1 MVHLTMNIL
10 SEQMLLGCIMKQ
22 SYLNLS
28 KIAFHFVGG
37 KGKSHNLSRINANLW
52 NTLHMWSKFI
62 KTVYYLLNF
71 THLPLSESY
80 HHLTNLIYWFLI
92 GFALSALQ
100 SLATASNIKS
110 KNCICPQFLL
120 NYEKGKYDFFLLKRK
135 LQSFH

>member
-1 MVHLTMNIL
+1 
-10 SEQMLLGCIMKQ
+10 
-22 SYLNLS
+22 
-28 KIAFHFVGG
+28 
-37 KGKSHNLSRINANLW
+37 
-52 NTLHMWSKFI
+52 MWSKFI

-71 THLPLSESY
+71 TYLPLSKSY

-110 KNCICPQFLL
+110 ENCICQLFLL
-120 NYEKGKYDFFLLKRK
+120 HYEKGKYDFAYEIMKYEIMKSFFCYESMK